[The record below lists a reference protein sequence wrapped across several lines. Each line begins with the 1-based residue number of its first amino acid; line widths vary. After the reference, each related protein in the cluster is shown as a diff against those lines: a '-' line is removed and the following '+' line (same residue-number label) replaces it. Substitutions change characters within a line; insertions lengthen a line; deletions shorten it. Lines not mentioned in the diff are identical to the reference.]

1 MTASSEK
8 FCGELAFWQSR
19 LAREGA
25 LRNDH
30 FEYFY
35 TTHFGLDRACYRGK
49 RVLDLGCGPRGSLE
63 WASEAA
69 LRLGLDPL
77 AEVYRSFGTARHAM
91 RYVAAGAE
99 QMPFPD
105 GSFDVVC
112 SLNSLDHV
120 DDLGRSVSEIVR
132 VVAPGAYFLLISD
145 IHQHPTTLEPSAYSW
160 DVVDRFQPDLL
171 VVEQRHYEYAVM
183 TPEGYGNMYGSI
195 QEGIAYDHNDLTERY
210 GILSVKF
217 RKL

>member
-1 MTASSEK
+1 MPASSEK
-8 FCGELAFWQSR
+8 LCGELAFWQSR

-35 TTHFGLDRACYRGK
+35 TTHFGLDRAFYRGK

-69 LRLGLDPL
+69 LRVGLDPL
-77 AEVYRSFGTARHAM
+77 AEVYRSLGTARHAM

-132 VVAPGAYFLLISD
+132 VVAPGGYFLLISD

-171 VVEQRHYEYAVM
+171 VVEQRHCEYAVM

-195 QEGIAYDHNDLTERY
+195 QEGIAYDHNDPTERY
-210 GILSVKF
+210 GILSVRF

>member
-1 MTASSEK
+1 MILSRDYEEDVAEAFARSEMLKQMPPSSAK
-8 FCGELAFWQSR
+8 FRGELAFWQSR
-19 LAREGA
+19 LAHEGV

-35 TTHFGLDRACYRGK
+35 TTHFGLDRAFYRGK

-69 LRLGLDPL
+69 LRVGLDPL
-77 AEVYRSFGTARHAM
+77 AEVYQRLGAARHAM

-99 QMPFPD
+99 RIPFPD

-120 DDLGRSVSEIVR
+120 DDLGRSVEEIVR
-132 VVAPGAYFLLISD
+132 VVAPGGYFLLISD
-145 IHQHPTTLEPSAYSW
+145 IHELPTTLEPSAYSW
-160 DVVDRFQPDLL
+160 DVVDRFQPGLL
-171 VVEQRHYEYAVM
+171 MVEQRHYEYAVM
-183 TPEGYGNMYGSI
+183 TPDG
-195 QEGIAYDHNDLTERY
+195 
-210 GILSVKF
+210 
-217 RKL
+217 